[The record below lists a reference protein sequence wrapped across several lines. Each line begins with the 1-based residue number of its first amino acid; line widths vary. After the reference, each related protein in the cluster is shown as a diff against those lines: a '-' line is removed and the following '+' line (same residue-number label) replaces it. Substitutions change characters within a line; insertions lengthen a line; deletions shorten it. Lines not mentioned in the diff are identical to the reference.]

1 MDNLLQTFN
10 VNGITLHYSKTGSGQ
25 PLIFLP
31 GNVSD
36 YRTWSN
42 IYQRFADGYECY
54 VLSRRFQH
62 PAKYIMNGD
71 NSVAANTAD
80 IAAFIK
86 DKNLSPAIVV
96 GHSNGGLVTLNLAIQ
111 HPELVHS
118 VIAEEPMFV
127 PALVRNPKNPLQL
140 IGLML
145 KNFNAGKSFAR
156 LGMKGIGPSIKAL
169 AKGDSQTAQ
178 EAFINGVTDGK
189 KTLATLDELT
199 KQQLAD
205 NIANVAAEDP
215 FNNNIKLTDLAKI
228 KCKVLLLSGTES
240 PYVFHY
246 INEEVKKQ
254 ISQSELIII
263 SGAGHWIHIDQ
274 TDKFVT
280 TISNFLKSKTAAN
293 NSRL

>member
-10 VNGITLHYSKTGSGQ
+10 VNGVTLHYSKTGSGQ

-111 HPELVHS
+111 HPEL
-118 VIAEEPMFV
+118 
-127 PALVRNPKNPLQL
+127 
-140 IGLML
+140 G
-145 KNFNAGKSFAR
+145 
-156 LGMKGIGPSIKAL
+156 
-169 AKGDSQTAQ
+169 
-178 EAFINGVTDGK
+178 
-189 KTLATLDELT
+189 
-199 KQQLAD
+199 
-205 NIANVAAEDP
+205 
-215 FNNNIKLTDLAKI
+215 
-228 KCKVLLLSGTES
+228 
-240 PYVFHY
+240 
-246 INEEVKKQ
+246 
-254 ISQSELIII
+254 
-263 SGAGHWIHIDQ
+263 
-274 TDKFVT
+274 
-280 TISNFLKSKTAAN
+280 
-293 NSRL
+293 

>member
-1 MDNLLQTFN
+1 MDNSLQTFN
-10 VNGITLHYSKTGSGQ
+10 VNGVTLHYSKTGSGQ

-111 HPELVHS
+111 HPELVHA

-145 KNFNAGKSFAR
+145 KNFKAGKSFAR
-156 LGMKGIGPSIKAL
+156 LGMKGIAPSIKAL

-178 EAFINGVTDGK
+178 ETFINGVTDGK

-205 NIANVAAEDP
+205 NITNVAAEDP
-215 FNNNIKLTDLAKI
+215 FNNNIKLTDLTKI

-274 TDKFVT
+274 TDKFVAS
-280 TISNFLKSKTAAN
+280 ISNFLKRKTAAN
-293 NSRL
+293 NKRL

>member
-10 VNGITLHYSKTGSGQ
+10 VNGVTLHYSKTGSGQ

-118 VIAEEPMFV
+118 IIAEEPMFV

-145 KNFNAGKSFAR
+145 RDFKAGKSFAR
-156 LGMKGIGPSIKAL
+156 LGMKGIEPSIKAL

-205 NIANVAAEDP
+205 NIANVEAEDP

-280 TISNFLKSKTAAN
+280 TISNFLKSKTDG
-293 NSRL
+293 

>member
-10 VNGITLHYSKTGSGQ
+10 VNGATLHYSKTGSGQ

-42 IYQRFADGYECY
+42 IYQKFADGYECY
-54 VLSRRFQH
+54 VLSRRYQH

-71 NSVAANTAD
+71 YSVAANTAD

-118 VIAEEPMFV
+118 VIAEEPMFA

-145 KNFNAGKSFAR
+145 RDFNAGKSFAR

-280 TISNFLKSKTAAN
+280 TISNFLKSKTDG
-293 NSRL
+293 

>member
-10 VNGITLHYSKTGSGQ
+10 VNGATLHYSKTGSGQ

-42 IYQRFADGYECY
+42 IYQKFADGYECY

-71 NSVAANTAD
+71 YSVAANTAD

-86 DKNLSPAIVV
+86 DKYLSPAIVV

-127 PALVRNPKNPLQL
+127 PALVRNP
-140 IGLML
+140 
-145 KNFNAGKSFAR
+145 
-156 LGMKGIGPSIKAL
+156 
-169 AKGDSQTAQ
+169 
-178 EAFINGVTDGK
+178 
-189 KTLATLDELT
+189 
-199 KQQLAD
+199 
-205 NIANVAAEDP
+205 
-215 FNNNIKLTDLAKI
+215 
-228 KCKVLLLSGTES
+228 
-240 PYVFHY
+240 
-246 INEEVKKQ
+246 
-254 ISQSELIII
+254 SEY
-263 SGAGHWIHIDQ
+263 
-274 TDKFVT
+274 F
-280 TISNFLKSKTAAN
+280 
-293 NSRL
+293 